1 VTNIPKEKR
10 TEPGEVHPKYWEK
23 TTLEAFKNDPFR
35 IAIELIKNAADSYTR
50 LEKKGRAKP
59 PFEIFVTI
67 YCRKKKTPSIE
78 VLDNAEGMDSK
89 KLKESLKYGTQTS
102 MGEDIEAVTSAEKG
116 IGLKDAMMALKH
128 NWLITI
134 KDGWINERRIHP
146 DFRTGFG
153 KEDEKVTEE
162 ERDKWE
168 IPSNGTLVMGTLPKY
183 FHERKFST
191 VFERLQRHF
200 LLRRLLQNTKYRIHV
215 IEGWTKQKKIL
226 GYRPPKIE
234 KQVLKETLKVK
245 YDGKQY
251 DIHLL
256 VNKTGDS
263 LLQGKPF
270 GRSGLLFFYGEYSV
284 VDFTFCRFDRDMSFS
299 RFFGEVKMEVEKIIR
314 DPSES
319 PLVDEKR
326 RGLDAEH
333 PFNKRLFN
341 EINQRLKEIQEK
353 EEASQYSFDEY
364 AIKDILRELNKIYK
378 ELKGRG
384 PPPEPP
390 IKPDTF
396 AFYPVYVSMKEYKPK
411 NVFLIINSSIV
422 SDGFETSLE
431 STNPDI
437 IVRRPAIK
445 IEGEIPKQEFIIKQ
459 VQLYSERSK
468 IKGEIIA
475 APKFPPFL
483 EPQKMGVEI
492 LENPIFSP
500 ADGFAF
506 VPDKTTIV
514 DGGEK
519 KVELCIDK
527 SIVKKPKN
535 ITFTSSDPIICP
547 GKWCLPKPEN
557 LGKYI
562 LRNIVKIDVPIKTR
576 GRDHIGEKAN
586 MMASMEDKEARAR
599 LIITVVSEPSITGL
613 FRNIRLSAKNTKR
626 ISNFD
631 EYEGILEIYY
641 KHPLVKK
648 YMKKS
653 FKNRPDFLVF
663 VADTLTREA
672 MKVVVLSGIRENSS
686 RFPLFDLDHPEKEIE
701 DHITREY
708 YEQGPKMHELF
719 LKLVKEIRLGKE

>member
-1 VTNIPKEKR
+1 MKKIPEEKR

-50 LEKKGRAKP
+50 LEEKGKEKP
-59 PFEIFVTI
+59 PFEIFVKF

-89 KLKESLKYGTQTS
+89 KLKEALKYGTQTS

-116 IGLKDAMMALKH
+116 IGLKDAMMALKD

-134 KDGWINERRIHP
+134 KDDWINERRIHP

-153 KEDEKVTEE
+153 KEGEKVTEE
-162 ERDKWE
+162 ERDKLG
-168 IPSNGTLVMGTLPKY
+168 IPSNGTLVMGTLPEY

-191 VFERLQRHF
+191 ILERLHGHF
-200 LLRRLLQNTKYRIHV
+200 LLRRLLQNTKYKIHV
-215 IEGWTKQKKIL
+215 IDGWTKQKKIL
-226 GYRPPKIE
+226 QYMPPRIE
-234 KQVLKETLKVK
+234 KQVLKETVKVR
-245 YDGKQY
+245 YNGKQY
-251 DIHLL
+251 NIHLL
-256 VNKTGDS
+256 LNKSSDGLS
-263 LLQGKPF
+263 QGKPF
-270 GRSGLLFFYGEYSV
+270 GESGLLFFYGEYSV

-326 RGLDAEH
+326 RGLDPEH

-341 EINQRLKEIQEK
+341 EINQRLKEIQEE
-353 EEASQYSFDEY
+353 EEASRYSFDEY
-364 AIKDILRELNKIYK
+364 ATKDILRQLNKIYK

-396 AFYPVYVSMKEYKPK
+396 AFYPVYTSIREYEPK
-411 NVFLIINSSIV
+411 TISLIINSSIV

-437 IVRRPAIK
+437 IVRRPNIK
-445 IEGEIPKQEFIIKQ
+445 IEGEIPKEEFILKQ
-459 VQLYSERSK
+459 VQLYSERSS

-475 APKFPPFL
+475 TPKFPPFL

-527 SIVKKPKN
+527 SIVKPKD
-535 ITFTSSDPIICP
+535 ITFTSSYPITCP
-547 GKWCLPKPEN
+547 GKWRLPEPEN
-557 LGKYI
+557 LGKHI
-562 LRNIVKIDVPIKTR
+562 LKNIFKIDVPMKTQ
-576 GRDHIGEKAN
+576 GTDHIGEKAN
-586 MMASMEDKEARAR
+586 IMASYEGKEASLR
-599 LIITVVSEPSITGL
+599 ITVVPEPSITGL

-626 ISNFD
+626 ISYFVKD
-631 EYEGILEIYY
+631 EGILEIYY
-641 KHPLVKK
+641 KHPLIKK

-653 FKNRPDFLVF
+653 FRNRPDFLVF
-663 VADTLTREA
+663 VADTLAREA
-672 MKVVVLSGIRENSS
+672 MKAVVLSGIQESSS
-686 RFPLFDLDHPEKEIE
+686 RFPIFDLDHPEKEIE

-708 YEQGPKMHELF
+708 YEQGPRMHELF
-719 LKLVKEIRLGKE
+719 LRLAKKIRLGKQ